1 MRTTTG
7 TFKRCGLRRP
17 PCRRCVGV
25 WVWLRSPHHVSDPGL
40 AGLRLTSRRRPE
52 MAAALGLYLA
62 LLALA
67 GGMGV
72 AVAAIGAA
80 LGQGRVG
87 AAALEGI
94 ARQPEAAG
102 RIQTAMI
109 IALAL
114 IESLA
119 IYALLVSLIILFV
132 IGLPTGAQ
140 VIELMKS
147 APAAG

>member
-1 MRTTTG
+1 MHG
-7 TFKRCGLRRP
+7 
-17 PCRRCVGV
+17 
-25 WVWLRSPHHVSDPGL
+25 
-40 AGLRLTSRRRPE
+40 
-52 MAAALGLYLA
+52 ALGAYLA
-62 LLALA
+62 ILAA
-67 GGMGV
+67 GAAFGV
-72 AVAAIGAA
+72 PIAVLGAA
-80 LGQGRVG
+80 LGQGRAG

-132 IGLPTGAQ
+132 IGLPTGRD
-140 VIELMKS
+140 VMS
-147 APAAG
+147 ALTAK

>member
-1 MRTTTG
+1 
-7 TFKRCGLRRP
+7 
-17 PCRRCVGV
+17 
-25 WVWLRSPHHVSDPGL
+25 
-40 AGLRLTSRRRPE
+40 
-52 MAAALGLYLA
+52 MAQSLGLYLA
-62 LLALA
+62 MLALA
-67 GGMGV
+67 GGLGV
-72 AVAAIGAA
+72 AIAALGAA
-80 LGQGRVG
+80 LGQGKVG

-132 IGLPTGAQ
+132 IGLPKGEDVMNA
-140 VIELMKS
+140 MK
-147 APAAG
+147 AAGG

>member
-1 MRTTTG
+1 MNGAWT
-7 TFKRCGLRRP
+7 
-17 PCRRCVGV
+17 
-25 WVWLRSPHHVSDPGL
+25 
-40 AGLRLTSRRRPE
+40 
-52 MAAALGLYLA
+52 YLA

-67 GGMGV
+67 GGLGV
-72 AVAAIGAA
+72 SIAAIGAA
-80 LGQGRVG
+80 LAQGRVG

-119 IYALLVSLIILFV
+119 IYALLVSLIIMFV
-132 IGLPTGAQ
+132 IGLPKGAEVMQ
-140 VIELMKS
+140 AVTR
-147 APAAG
+147 AAGG

>member
-1 MRTTTG
+1 M
-7 TFKRCGLRRP
+7 
-17 PCRRCVGV
+17 
-25 WVWLRSPHHVSDPGL
+25 
-40 AGLRLTSRRRPE
+40 
-52 MAAALGLYLA
+52 LYLG

-67 GGMGV
+67 AGFGVPV
-72 AVAAIGAA
+72 AVISSA
-80 LGQGRVG
+80 LAQGRIG

-114 IESLA
+114 VESLA

-132 IGLPTGAQ
+132 IGLPSGKDVLQ
-140 VIELMKS
+140 VLPTLPK
-147 APAAG
+147 

>member
-1 MRTTTG
+1 MG
-7 TFKRCGLRRP
+7 N
-17 PCRRCVGV
+17 
-25 WVWLRSPHHVSDPGL
+25 
-40 AGLRLTSRRRPE
+40 
-52 MAAALGLYLA
+52 ALGLYLA

-67 GGMGV
+67 GGLGV
-72 AVAAIGAA
+72 AIAAIGAA
-80 LGQGRVG
+80 LAQGRVG

-132 IGLPTGAQ
+132 IGLPRGADVMQ
-140 VIELMKS
+140 AIQ
-147 APAAG
+147 AAGAAGG

>member
-1 MRTTTG
+1 MG
-7 TFKRCGLRRP
+7 N
-17 PCRRCVGV
+17 
-25 WVWLRSPHHVSDPGL
+25 
-40 AGLRLTSRRRPE
+40 AGN
-52 MAAALGLYLA
+52 ALGLYLA

-67 GGMGV
+67 GGLGV
-72 AVAAIGAA
+72 AIAAIGAA
-80 LGQGRVG
+80 LAQGRVG

-132 IGLPTGAQ
+132 IGLPTGREVMQ
-140 VIELMKS
+140 LMS
-147 APAAG
+147 R